1 MDFSSISWGRE
12 EINLVNEFAETQCC
26 QVFQRI
32 SIVEFGLQDKSFGS
46 KNPRWPSFCA
56 KKVSTINSQ
65 IP

>member
-1 MDFSSISWGRE
+1 MDFSSMYRE
-12 EINLVNEFAETQCC
+12 GGEINLVNEFAETQWC

-32 SIVEFGLQDKSFGS
+32 SIVEFGLRDKSFGS